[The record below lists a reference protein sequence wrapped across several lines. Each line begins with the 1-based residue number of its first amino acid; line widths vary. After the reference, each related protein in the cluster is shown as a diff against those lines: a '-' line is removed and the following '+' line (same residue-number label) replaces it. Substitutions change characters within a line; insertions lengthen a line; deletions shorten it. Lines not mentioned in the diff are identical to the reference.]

1 MAQAARPIRKMTR
14 SMSFPPLGFR
24 AMRCRTRRKAGIVA
38 RLRSD
43 SAKNMS
49 HRLPLPKWDG
59 VGLTA
64 SRASP
69 QIPFPVLC
77 SIHRESPMTQ
87 RTAPPFRADH
97 VGSLLRPAEL
107 HEARA
112 KARRGEMSA
121 EALRAL
127 QDKHIRE
134 AVAMQE
140 SVGMQLVTDG
150 EFRRDWWHIDFIH
163 GFDGVTLSTGDA
175 YGDAKFKGTEE
186 QPPFMTVKSR
196 IRRKKPSML
205 EHFKFLKSVAK
216 RTPKFTMPS
225 PAMLHARGD
234 RASLKKTYPDLDE
247 FWADLTQAYREEI
260 ADLYKAGCRYLQID
274 DTTIAMWGDPKV
286 QEQFRKLGDDPKQD
300 AAIYADAV
308 NAAIRDVPDDM
319 TVAIHTCRGNFKST
333 WLASGAYADFVAE
346 RVFTG
351 LDVDG
356 FFLEY
361 DTERAGGFEPLRYV
375 PKGKKVVLGLVSSK
389 IPELEKKDDLRHR
402 IDAASKYIP
411 LENLCLSP
419 QCGFSSTH
427 HGNNLTEQQEVA
439 KLKLCIDVAREIWG

>member
-1 MAQAARPIRKMTR
+1 
-14 SMSFPPLGFR
+14 
-24 AMRCRTRRKAGIVA
+24 
-38 RLRSD
+38 
-43 SAKNMS
+43 
-49 HRLPLPKWDG
+49 
-59 VGLTA
+59 
-64 SRASP
+64 
-69 QIPFPVLC
+69 
-77 SIHRESPMTQ
+77 MTQ
-87 RTAPPFRADH
+87 RTTPPFRADH

-112 KARRGEMSA
+112 KAKRGELGA
-121 EALRAL
+121 EQLRAL

-134 AVAMQE
+134 AVAKQE

-163 GFDGVTLSTGDA
+163 GFDGVELAAGDA
-175 YGDAKFKGTEE
+175 YGDAKFKNTEE

-196 IRRKKPSML
+196 IRRTKPSML
-205 EHFKFLKSVAK
+205 DHFKFLKSIAK

-247 FWADLTQAYREEI
+247 FWVDLTRAYREEI

-286 QEQFRKLGDDPKQD
+286 QEQFKKLGDDPRKD
-300 AAIYADAV
+300 AAMYADAV
-308 NAAIRDVPDDM
+308 NAAIRDVPEDM

-351 LDVDG
+351 LDVDA

-375 PKGKKVVLGLVSSK
+375 PKGKTVVLGLVSSK
-389 IPELEKKDDLRHR
+389 VPELEKKDELKRR
-402 IDAASKYIP
+402 IDAAAKYVP

-427 HGNNLTEQQEVA
+427 HGNKLSADDQWRKLGLVLEVS
-439 KLKLCIDVAREIWG
+439 KSGWG

>member
-1 MAQAARPIRKMTR
+1 
-14 SMSFPPLGFR
+14 
-24 AMRCRTRRKAGIVA
+24 
-38 RLRSD
+38 
-43 SAKNMS
+43 
-49 HRLPLPKWDG
+49 
-59 VGLTA
+59 
-64 SRASP
+64 
-69 QIPFPVLC
+69 
-77 SIHRESPMTQ
+77 MTQ
-87 RTAPPFRADH
+87 RKTPPFRADH

-112 KARRGEMSA
+112 KARRGEMGA

-127 QDKHIRE
+127 QDRHIRD
-134 AVAMQE
+134 AVAKQE

-163 GFDGVTLSTGDA
+163 GFDGVELAAGDA
-175 YGDAKFKGTEE
+175 YGDAKFKNTEE

-196 IRRKKPSML
+196 IRRSKPSML

-234 RASLKKTYPDLDE
+234 RASLRKTYPDLDE

-260 ADLYKAGCRYLQID
+260 ADLYQAGCRYLQID

-286 QEQFRKLGDDPKQD
+286 QEQFRKLGDDPKRD
-300 AAIYADAV
+300 AAMYADAV
-308 NAAIRDVPDDM
+308 NAAIRDVPEDM

-351 LDVDG
+351 LEVDA

-375 PKGKKVVLGLVSSK
+375 PKGKTVVLGLVSSK
-389 IPELEKKDDLRHR
+389 VPELEKKDDLRRR
-402 IDAASKYIP
+402 IDAAAKFVP

-419 QCGFSSTH
+419 QCAFSSTH
-427 HGNNLTEQQEVA
+427 HGNKLTADDQWRKLGLVLEVS
-439 KLKLCIDVAREIWG
+439 KSVWG

>member
-1 MAQAARPIRKMTR
+1 
-14 SMSFPPLGFR
+14 
-24 AMRCRTRRKAGIVA
+24 
-38 RLRSD
+38 
-43 SAKNMS
+43 
-49 HRLPLPKWDG
+49 
-59 VGLTA
+59 
-64 SRASP
+64 
-69 QIPFPVLC
+69 
-77 SIHRESPMTQ
+77 MTQ

-112 KARRGEMSA
+112 KAKRGEISA
-121 EALRAL
+121 EQLRAV
-127 QDKHIRE
+127 QDRHIRE
-134 AVAMQE
+134 AVAKQE

-163 GFDGVTLSTGDA
+163 GFDGVELAAGDA
-175 YGDAKFKGTEE
+175 YGDAKFKNTEE

-196 IRRKKPSML
+196 IRRTKPSML

-247 FWADLTQAYREEI
+247 FWADLTRAYREEI

-286 QEQFRKLGDDPKQD
+286 QEQFKKLGDDPKKD
-300 AAIYADAV
+300 AAMYADAV
-308 NAAIRDVPDDM
+308 NAAIRDVPEDM

-351 LDVDG
+351 LDVDA

-361 DTERAGGFEPLRYV
+361 DTERAGGFEPLRHV
-375 PKGKKVVLGLVSSK
+375 PKGKTVVLGLVSSK
-389 IPELEKKDDLRHR
+389 VPELEKKDELKRR
-402 IDAASKYIP
+402 IDAAARFVP

-427 HGNNLTEQQEVA
+427 HGNKLTADDQWRKLGLVLEVS
-439 KLKLCIDVAREIWG
+439 KSVWG

>member
-1 MAQAARPIRKMTR
+1 
-14 SMSFPPLGFR
+14 
-24 AMRCRTRRKAGIVA
+24 
-38 RLRSD
+38 
-43 SAKNMS
+43 
-49 HRLPLPKWDG
+49 
-59 VGLTA
+59 
-64 SRASP
+64 
-69 QIPFPVLC
+69 
-77 SIHRESPMTQ
+77 MTQ
-87 RTAPPFRADH
+87 RKTPPFRADH

-112 KARRGEMSA
+112 KAKRGEMSA
-121 EALRAL
+121 DALRAL
-127 QDKHIRE
+127 QDGHIRE
-134 AVAMQE
+134 AVAKQE
-140 SVGMQLVTDG
+140 SVGMQAITDG

-163 GFDGVTLSTGDA
+163 GFDGVELAAGDA
-175 YGDAKFKGTEE
+175 YGDAKFKNTDE

-196 IRRKKPSML
+196 IRRTKPSML

-286 QEQFRKLGDDPKQD
+286 QEQFRKLGDDPKRD
-300 AAIYADAV
+300 AAMYADAV

-351 LDVDG
+351 LDVDA

-361 DTERAGGFEPLRYV
+361 DTERAGGFEPLRHV
-375 PKGKKVVLGLVSSK
+375 PKGKTVVLGLVSSK
-389 IPELEKKDDLRHR
+389 VPELEKKDDLRRR

-427 HGNNLTEQQEVA
+427 HGNKLTADDQWRKLGLVLEVS
-439 KLKLCIDVAREIWG
+439 KSVWG

>member
-1 MAQAARPIRKMTR
+1 
-14 SMSFPPLGFR
+14 
-24 AMRCRTRRKAGIVA
+24 
-38 RLRSD
+38 
-43 SAKNMS
+43 
-49 HRLPLPKWDG
+49 
-59 VGLTA
+59 
-64 SRASP
+64 
-69 QIPFPVLC
+69 
-77 SIHRESPMTQ
+77 MTQ
-87 RTAPPFRADH
+87 RKTPPFRADH

-112 KARRGEMSA
+112 KAKRGEMSA
-121 EALRAL
+121 DALRAL

-134 AVAMQE
+134 AVAKQE
-140 SVGMQLVTDG
+140 SVGMQAITDG

-163 GFDGVTLSTGDA
+163 GFDGVELAAGDA
-175 YGDAKFKGTEE
+175 YGDAKFKNTEE

-196 IRRKKPSML
+196 IRRTKPSML

-234 RASLKKTYPDLDE
+234 RASLKKTYPDLDD

-286 QEQFRKLGDDPKQD
+286 QEQFKKLGDDPRKD
-300 AAIYADAV
+300 AAMYADAV

-351 LDVDG
+351 LEVDA

-375 PKGKKVVLGLVSSK
+375 PKGKTVVLGLVSSK
-389 IPELEKKDDLRHR
+389 VPELEKKDDLKRR
-402 IDAASKYIP
+402 IDTAAKYVP

-427 HGNNLTEQQEVA
+427 HGNKLTADDQWRKLGLVLEVS
-439 KLKLCIDVAREIWG
+439 KSVWG